1 MHFVVPATQG
11 PRSLADPGALP
22 ALVEARLAGRPAA
35 AAAAPAPPAACG
47 DGEEEEED
55 EDGGGASPYIAPAS
69 VFDSPRHLL
78 HGVLHQNGFGHL
90 LRVNG
95 REGGSAALSGARALP
110 AGDPKRGAHG
120 RLNLRPS
127 MWARPWQGA
136 GPPRWSAGGLRRRGC
151 GRAGRQLM
159 DIWDQLCRLL
169 RARVVSVEDVSNKAR
184 PAPWAPSPLG
194 LLCGIRRMSG
204 GAGPPSAHRTWSR
217 CAGPCARAAG
227 QHGAARAARGCTL
240 GAVGACLLSQT
251 ADSPAT
257 SGTAVMVGKHV
268 VGIGW
273 G

>member
-35 AAAAPAPPAACG
+35 AAPAPALPAACG

-204 GAGPPSAHRTWSR
+204 GA
-217 CAGPCARAAG
+217 
-227 QHGAARAARGCTL
+227 
-240 GAVGACLLSQT
+240 
-251 ADSPAT
+251 
-257 SGTAVMVGKHV
+257 
-268 VGIGW
+268 
-273 G
+273 